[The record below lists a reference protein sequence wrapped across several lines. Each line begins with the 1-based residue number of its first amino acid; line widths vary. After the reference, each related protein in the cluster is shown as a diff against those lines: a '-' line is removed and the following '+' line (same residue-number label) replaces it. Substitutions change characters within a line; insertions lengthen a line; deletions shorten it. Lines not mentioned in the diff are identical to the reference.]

1 MLWVL
6 CEYRNQIRD
15 CLINTTVTVF
25 DFRTR
30 SISQI
35 SMAPTVFFF
44 FFFFFFFF
52 CNLLFL
58 SFFLFFSFFGKLSF
72 FLRVLFLWVS
82 LIYISSLSVCC
93 LLIMILHS
101 FELYFWSYSKAWP
114 MRFSRYSLGFAAR
127 ESILYRRLY
136 RFGQRYDIFRI
147 PVNTVVPF
155 WVYCYF
161 LYFINYFFLPL
172 KFKFIENKNVI

>member
-15 CLINTTVTVF
+15 CLISTTVTVF

-30 SISQI
+30 SVSQI
-35 SMAPTVFFF
+35 SMAPTVFLFF
-44 FFFFFFFF
+44 SFFLFFLY
-52 CNLLFL
+52 LLFL
-58 SFFLFFSFFGKLSF
+58 SFSLLFFYFLFFNLSF

-114 MRFSRYSLGFAAR
+114 MRFSRNSLGFAVKTCIIFEFISR
-127 ESILYRRLY
+127 CEHVNVPYIFFFFFIPIITIMYFVYSLMILETSK
-136 RFGQRYDIFRI
+136 II
-147 PVNTVVPF
+147 
-155 WVYCYF
+155 
-161 LYFINYFFLPL
+161 
-172 KFKFIENKNVI
+172 